1 LQLQA
6 DAMEKQLD
14 GFGKTL
20 SEIRVAIGA
29 LVTKQGET
37 QEMMLKLDH

>member
-1 LQLQA
+1 
-6 DAMEKQLD
+6 MEKQSEGL
-14 GFGKTL
+14 GKTL
-20 SEIRVAIGA
+20 SEIQVAIGA